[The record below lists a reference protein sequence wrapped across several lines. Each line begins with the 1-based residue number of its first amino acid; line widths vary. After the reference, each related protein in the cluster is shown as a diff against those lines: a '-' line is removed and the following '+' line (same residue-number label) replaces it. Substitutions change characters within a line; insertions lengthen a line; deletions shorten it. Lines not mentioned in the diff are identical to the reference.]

1 MSRSWW
7 KAWPKAE
14 SKMRWMGGWKWNPTL
29 FDVKTFKVKVLPK
42 PKNKSDLPCPCTS
55 FLNKILSLSSFW
67 LSSFYL
73 PEHAKREQEVIPRF
87 VLMHLPG
94 KITYREIDEMI
105 ATVDKNED
113 WKISYS
119 EFRVSFCC
127 LRAETMYKRIF
138 RTVLFAAYCFHICDH
153 NRYQND
159 CTHWG
164 YSDMENVK
172 YFTQVNLPKYLPD
185 KKV

>member
-1 MSRSWW
+1 MSQICTGLAHLGLVSQWHFV
-7 KAWPKAE
+7 
-14 SKMRWMGGWKWNPTL
+14 TL
-29 FDVKTFKVKVLPK
+29 TILADFLKVKP
-42 PKNKSDLPCPCTS
+42 P
-55 FLNKILSLSSFW
+55 LSN
-67 LSSFYL
+67 L
-73 PEHAKREQEVIPRF
+73 PEQHKREQEVIRRF

-127 LRAETMYKRIF
+127 LRAETMYKRII

-185 KKV
+185 KKAQKLVQVQGCARYTL